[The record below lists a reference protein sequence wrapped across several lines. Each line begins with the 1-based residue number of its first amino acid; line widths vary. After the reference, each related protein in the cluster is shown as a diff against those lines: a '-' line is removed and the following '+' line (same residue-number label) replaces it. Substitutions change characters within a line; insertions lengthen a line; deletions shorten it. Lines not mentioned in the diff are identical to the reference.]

1 MALKINLV
9 ERTESEEKEQKELEK
24 FRGANETLTNEI
36 IALGSTKKSIEE
48 VIQVLKNQERDA
60 IKASETVQLDIQVK
74 TNRLKED
81 TKDAEQALEGVNKAI
96 VSLKSRESVLV
107 AALASLEGKKETLKE
122 AILALEIVIT
132 KQEIKHNGVV
142 EQNEQEKEI
151 LLGIKK
157 EQSELKAELA
167 QFDLVIADKNKE
179 IDWKQIEL
187 ASLDVEINRSTYAIA
202 HQKGV
207 KRDLD
212 ESIII
217 AQAAFTRSMRET
229 KEQRDILDVLL
240 EDIQKVKT
248 DTADRT
254 HLLNLTE
261 QRVEEKVILLKKMIE
276 KAQSDK
282 LIGDFII

>member
-1 MALKINLV
+1 M
-9 ERTESEEKEQKELEK
+9 ERTESEEQKELEQV
-24 FRGANETLTNEI
+24 RGATEALTNEI
-36 IALGSTKKSIEE
+36 IALGSTKKNIEE

-81 TKDAEQALEGVNKAI
+81 TEDAEQVLKGVNEAI

-157 EQSELKAELA
+157 EQSELKAGLA

-187 ASLDVEINRSTYAIA
+187 ASLDVEINRSTYAIT

-207 KRDLD
+207 RRDLD
-212 ESIII
+212 EGIII

-229 KEQRDILDVLL
+229 KEQRDIFDVLL

>member
-1 MALKINLV
+1 MALKIQQV
-9 ERTESEEKEQKELEK
+9 ERTESEEQKELDQV
-24 FRGANETLTNEI
+24 RGATEALTNEI
-36 IALGSTKKSIEE
+36 IALGSTKKNIEE

-81 TKDAEQALEGVNKAI
+81 TEDAEQVLKGVNEAI

-157 EQSELKAELA
+157 EQSELKAGLA
-167 QFDLVIADKNKE
+167 QFDLVIAGKNKE
-179 IDWKQIEL
+179 IELKQAEL
-187 ASLDVEINRSTYAIA
+187 TALDTEINRSTDVIT

-207 KRDLD
+207 RRDLD
-212 ESIII
+212 EGIFILKASY
-217 AQAAFTRSMRET
+217 TRLERVN
-229 KEQRDILDVLL
+229 KEQTDILDVLS

-248 DTADRT
+248 DTANRT

-261 QRVEEKVILLKKMIE
+261 QRVADKVILLKKMIE